1 MSAQIESRSD
11 FENLQDYWKAELDA
25 SHEMLKKWHKQSDK
39 IISRYI
45 DSRKS
50 DDRLTIGT
58 IEAKRLNLFNSNV
71 RTMYELLY
79 GQVPQVEVARAY
91 LDSADDVARVA
102 ANMLERTLNNDI
114 ADDTERYDDV
124 LCNVLLDRLLSG
136 LGVARVRYA
145 AKIDTVTRIDR
156 TETEHLRWE
165 DAPLDYVYWGDVRWS
180 WTRTWSDMRWLAFKS
195 YLTKDQV
202 KARFPKVDADGLE
215 YLARGIES
223 EEKASSKEEKS
234 AWLQAE
240 VWEIWDKP
248 RRQVVWFNE
257 HVDDLLDTKED
268 PLQLVNFFPCP
279 KFFIANP
286 TTTLYLPTPDYHLA
300 QDLYNDIDL
309 LQTRIGILTKA
320 VKAVGVY
327 DKNADGVQRM
337 FKEGT
342 ENDLIPVD
350 NWALLGEQGGLQ
362 GVVDWLPL
370 ADIVAA
376 LDKLRELRDEQIQL
390 LYQVTGFSDIMRGQL
405 DNQYE
410 GVGQSKQKVKFAS
423 ARMQA
428 MQKEFARFASD
439 LIALKA
445 EVICRHFEA
454 QTIAGMSAMQFS
466 PDQELLPQALE
477 LLKNPDVSRLRIRI
491 QPESMSMVDYA
502 ELQAER
508 TAYVQTLSV
517 MLEKTF
523 QAAQALP
530 GSVPVLLQFLQWTL
544 AAFRGGDEME
554 GVLDRAIEQA
564 NQAAQAQQQQPKQ
577 PSPEEI
583 KAQAAMQL
591 EDAKH
596 QHAMEQ
602 IQANFAGEMQ
612 KRLTDK
618 QADFETFMAE
628 SRHDIGILQ
637 AELQAELTK
646 IQAKLQA
653 DTEERITDA
662 RLNAEETLTTAEAE
676 VRKDTLETRN
686 EIVKEAA
693 KAKLDAGA
701 TRNEII
707 KEAAKAKLNADV
719 QARSKDAEAD

>member
-1 MSAQIESRSD
+1 
-11 FENLQDYWKAELDA
+11 
-25 SHEMLKKWHKQSDK
+25 
-39 IISRYI
+39 
-45 DSRKS
+45 
-50 DDRLTIGT
+50 
-58 IEAKRLNLFNSNV
+58 
-71 RTMYELLY
+71 
-79 GQVPQVEVARAY
+79 
-91 LDSADDVARVA
+91 
-102 ANMLERTLNNDI
+102 
-114 ADDTERYDDV
+114 
-124 LCNVLLDRLLSG
+124 
-136 LGVARVRYA
+136 
-145 AKIDTVTRIDR
+145 
-156 TETEHLRWE
+156 
-165 DAPLDYVYWGDVRWS
+165 
-180 WTRTWSDMRWLAFKS
+180 
-195 YLTKDQV
+195 
-202 KARFPKVDADGLE
+202 
-215 YLARGIES
+215 
-223 EEKASSKEEKS
+223 
-234 AWLQAE
+234 
-240 VWEIWDKP
+240 
-248 RRQVVWFNE
+248 
-257 HVDDLLDTKED
+257 
-268 PLQLVNFFPCP
+268 
-279 KFFIANP
+279 
-286 TTTLYLPTPDYHLA
+286 
-300 QDLYNDIDL
+300 
-309 LQTRIGILTKA
+309 
-320 VKAVGVY
+320 
-327 DKNADGVQRM
+327 M

>member
-1 MSAQIESRSD
+1 VWYHE
-11 FENLQDYWKAELDA
+11 KLD
-25 SHEMLKKWHKQSDK
+25 K
-39 IISRYI
+39 
-45 DSRKS
+45 
-50 DDRLTIGT
+50 
-58 IEAKRLNLFNSNV
+58 
-71 RTMYELLY
+71 LL
-79 GQVPQVEVARAY
+79 
-91 LDSADDVARVA
+91 
-102 ANMLERTLNNDI
+102 
-114 ADDTERYDDV
+114 
-124 LCNVLLDRLLSG
+124 
-136 LGVARVRYA
+136 
-145 AKIDTVTRIDR
+145 
-156 TETEHLRWE
+156 
-165 DAPLDYVYWGDVRWS
+165 
-180 WTRTWSDMRWLAFKS
+180 
-195 YLTKDQV
+195 
-202 KARFPKVDADGLE
+202 
-215 YLARGIES
+215 
-223 EEKASSKEEKS
+223 
-234 AWLQAE
+234 
-240 VWEIWDKP
+240 EI
-248 RRQVVWFNE
+248 
-257 HVDDLLDTKED
+257 KED

-300 QDLYNDIDL
+300 QDLYNEIDL
-309 LQTRIGILTKA
+309 LNTRIGILTKA

-350 NWALLGEQGGLQ
+350 NWAMLGEQGGLQ
-362 GVVDWLPL
+362 GVVDWMPI

-454 QTIAGMSAMQFS
+454 QTIAGMAAMQFS
-466 PDQELLPQALE
+466 PDVQLMPQALE
-477 LLKNPDVSRLRIRI
+477 LLKNPDASRLRIRI

-502 ELQAER
+502 EMQAER
-508 TAYVQTLSV
+508 TAYVTAFGQ

-523 QAAQALP
+523 QMVQAAPSALP
-530 GSVPVLLQFLQWTL
+530 ILLQFMQWTL

-554 GVLDRAIEQA
+554 GVLDRAVEQA
-564 NQAAQAQQQQPKQ
+564 NQAAQAAQQQPKQ

-591 EDAKH
+591 EDVKH
-596 QHAMEQ
+596 QHAMAQ
-602 IQANFAGEMQ
+602 IQANYAGEMQ
-612 KRLTDK
+612 KRLADK

-628 SRHDIGILQ
+628 TRHDVGLIK
-637 AELQAELTK
+637 AELQSELVK

-686 EIVKEAA
+686 EIIKEAA
-693 KAKLDAGA
+693 KARLDAGA